1 MKKKLV
7 FFGVV
12 LITLLMVY
20 VAVFGIKTSG
30 LLLRGAPDMRFGID
44 IRGGVE
50 AVFQPVGTDKNPTL
64 EQLEAARAIIE
75 TRLDQKNITDRDVT
89 VESTEGYVLVR
100 FPWKADETE
109 FDPAKAIEELGQTAK
124 LTFRDAQGNILL
136 DGEHVINAKPAKD
149 ENNWDVVSLI
159 FDEEGTKIFSA
170 ATKKLIGQSISIYM
184 DETNIQT
191 ANVKEQISNGEAQIS
206 GMKDQAEA
214 KKLSDQINS
223 GALPFSMKTKNY
235 STISPRLG
243 TGSLNIMLQAGL
255 IAFIAIC
262 ILLIFYYRLPGF
274 VACIALTIQIA
285 GQILA
290 LSIPQMS
297 LTLTGIAGIILSIGM
312 GVDANVIS
320 AERINEEI
328 RSGKSVAS
336 AIASGFANSFSSIF
350 DGNVT
355 VLIVSVVLMLFGS
368 GSLLSFAYTLFT
380 GIVFNFIAGVT
391 ASRLMINSLSSYKL
405 LNKPAL
411 YTCLT
416 RRVTL

>member
-1 MKKKLV
+1 MKKKLT
-7 FFGVV
+7 FFGVLLV
-12 LITLLMVY
+12 TLAMVY
-20 VAVFGIKTSG
+20 VAVFGIKTEGFS
-30 LLLRGAPDMRFGID
+30 LYGAPDMRFGID

-50 AVFQPVGTDKNPTL
+50 AVFQPVGIDTKPTL

-75 TRLDQKNITDRDVT
+75 TRLDQKNVTDRDVT
-89 VESTEGYVLVR
+89 VESTEGYILVR
-100 FPWKADETE
+100 FPWKANETE

-136 DGEHVINAKPAKD
+136 DGTHVVNAKPAKD
-149 ENNWDVVSLI
+149 MNNWDVVGLY
-159 FDEEGTKIFSA
+159 FDDEGTKIFSNV
-170 ATKKLIGQSISIYM
+170 TKKLVGQPISIYM

-191 ANVKEQISNGEAQIS
+191 ATVREQISTGEAQIS
-206 GMKDQAEA
+206 GMANYDEA
-214 KKLSDQINS
+214 KKLADQINS

-235 STISPRLG
+235 STISPSLG
-243 TGSLNIMLQAGL
+243 TGSLKVMLQAGL
-255 IAFIAIC
+255 LAYIIIC
-262 ILLIFYYRLPGF
+262 VLLIFYYRLPGF
-274 VACIALTIQIA
+274 VASIALTIQIA

-320 AERINEEI
+320 SERINEEI

-336 AIASGFANSFSSIF
+336 AIEAGFSNSFSSIF

-391 ASRLMINSLSSYKL
+391 ASRLMIYSLSSYKF
-405 LNKPAL
+405 LNKPKL